1 MNRSQKRKLS
11 VDLKKIAQAEL
22 EIDTLFNQLIHSD
35 NSEMTY
41 NNAFNICNELWQ
53 KICKV
58 LDKELK
64 YTKPNEKYFYE
75 NYKPIEKEA

>member
-1 MNRSQKRKLS
+1 MNRIQRRKLS
-11 VDLKKIAQAEL
+11 VDLKKIAQAQL
-22 EIDTLFNQLIHSD
+22 EVDILFNQLIHSD

-41 NNAFNICNELWQ
+41 NNAFKICNELWQ

-64 YTKPNEKYFYE
+64 FIKPNEKYFYE